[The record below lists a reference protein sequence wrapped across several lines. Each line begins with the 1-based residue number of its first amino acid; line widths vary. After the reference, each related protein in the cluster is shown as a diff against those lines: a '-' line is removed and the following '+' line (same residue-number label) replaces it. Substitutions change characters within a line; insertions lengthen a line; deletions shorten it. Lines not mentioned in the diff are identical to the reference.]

1 MEIEGITIMNAEEAR
16 KAIEKAEAA
25 RAKEENRQKVD
36 YVERCRTEAIE
47 RIPGTLNAINEL
59 IENSVKARVHYLS
72 INLQEFASE
81 NINKVPYTDFIYAEN
96 LYREIFIKKLGYYF
110 KIVWY
115 SDKWAEKT
123 GRMGYIII
131 GWKGSC

>member
-1 MEIEGITIMNAEEAR
+1 MEIEGITIMSAEEAR
-16 KAIEKAEAA
+16 KAIRKAEAV
-25 RAKEENRQKVD
+25 RTEEEIQQKLEYAD
-36 YVERCRTEAIE
+36 RCRIKAIE
-47 RIPGTLNAINEL
+47 RLPGTLNAINEL
-59 IENSVKARVHYLS
+59 IKDSVKARVHYLS

-81 NINKVPYTDFIYAEN
+81 NINKVPYTDFIYAED
-96 LYREIFIKKLGYYF
+96 LYKEIFIKKLGYYF

-115 SDKWAEKT
+115 PDKWAKKT

>member
-1 MEIEGITIMNAEEAR
+1 MEIEGITIMSAEEAR
-16 KAIEKAEAA
+16 KAIKEAEAA
-25 RAKEENRQKVD
+25 RTEEKFRQNVE

-81 NINKVPYTDFIYAEN
+81 NINKVPYTDFIYAGD
-96 LYREIFIKKLGYYF
+96 LYKEIFIKKLGYYF
-110 KIVWY
+110 KIIWY
-115 SDKWAEKT
+115 PDKWAKKT

>member
-1 MEIEGITIMNAEEAR
+1 MEIEGITIMSAEEAR

-25 RAKEENRQKVD
+25 RTEEELLQKIE

-59 IENSVKARVHYLS
+59 IENSVKARVHYLA

-81 NINKVPYTDFIYAEN
+81 NINKVPYTDFIYAED
-96 LYREIFIKKLGYYF
+96 LYREIFTKKLGYYF

>member
-1 MEIEGITIMNAEEAR
+1 MEIEGITIMSAEEAR

-25 RAKEENRQKVD
+25 RTEEELLQKIE
-36 YVERCRTEAIE
+36 YVERRRTEAIE

-81 NINKVPYTDFIYAEN
+81 NINKVPYTDFIYAGD
-96 LYREIFIKKLGYYF
+96 LYKEIFTKKLGYYF

-115 SDKWAEKT
+115 SDKWTEKT
-123 GRMGYIII
+123 GRMGYIMI